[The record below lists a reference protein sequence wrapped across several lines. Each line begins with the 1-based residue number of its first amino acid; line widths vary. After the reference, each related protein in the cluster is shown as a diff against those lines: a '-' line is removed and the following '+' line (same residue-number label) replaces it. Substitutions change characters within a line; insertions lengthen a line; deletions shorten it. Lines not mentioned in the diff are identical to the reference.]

1 MFVKITNGTVDQYP
15 YTIGQLRR
23 DNPNTSFPKNIPN
36 STLENHGVYPV
47 TLLGA
52 TDYDP
57 KTQKIT
63 RDDIPVLVDG
73 NWTITKTV
81 VDLSADEVTAYNNRI
96 AAENREERDK
106 RLAVTDWWSSS
117 DLTMTTEQTN
127 YRQALRD
134 ITTHVNWPHLVADD
148 WPTKP

>member
-15 YTIGQLRR
+15 YSVGQLRR

-36 STLENHGVYPV
+36 PILESYGVFAV
-47 TLLGA
+47 TIAGA

-63 RDDIPVLVDG
+63 RSSTPVLVDG

-81 VDLSADEVTAYNNRI
+81 VALSDDEVTVYNNRI
-96 AAENREERDK
+96 AAENREERDR
-106 RLAVTDWWSSS
+106 RLAVTDWWASS
-117 DLTMTTEQTN
+117 DLTMTAEQTT

-134 ITTHVNWPHLVADD
+134 ITSHANWPHLAADD